1 MSDLLAMFNIFF
13 PFASANMLKSM
24 LQEMDGSL
32 MSKENY
38 IHQQQGKLG
47 EKEKLIHDQKS
58 EIDRLE
64 KKSKMLEYKVRGSLS
79 ALVLPIPS
87 GLFKSL

>member
-1 MSDLLAMFNIFF
+1 
-13 PFASANMLKSM
+13 MLKSM

-47 EKEKLIHDQKS
+47 EKDKLIHDQKS

-64 KKSKMLEYKVRGSLS
+64 KKSKMLEYKVRG
-79 ALVLPIPS
+79 
-87 GLFKSL
+87 GL